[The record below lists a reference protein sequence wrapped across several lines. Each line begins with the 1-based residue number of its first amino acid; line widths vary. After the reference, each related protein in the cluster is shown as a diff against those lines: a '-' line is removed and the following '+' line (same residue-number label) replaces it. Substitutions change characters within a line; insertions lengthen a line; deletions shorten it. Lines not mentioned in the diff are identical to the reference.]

1 MKKNV
6 CNFLAVLCLL
16 MGGVTMVS
24 CSKDDDTPSGKQ
36 EPVVQMNLDEKAKM
50 ATIAV
55 NKLDANTHVQLV
67 YATARGQVLAQGFAD
82 DKGTALFKV
91 EQLVG
96 YEQILKV
103 VVQENER
110 GKTVKELKVPAAT
123 QQLTQQQ
130 LQSLLTKQ
138 AWNSVAKKSRVL
150 IQNSDKTPYDR
161 LASEAQKTFKFET
174 GGKFIFT
181 VSIPMKHFDDKGTW
195 TISNKVLTISTRIP
209 IGPLEMKNVRVNKLT
224 DSELS
229 LLVELSDGLFLMG
242 FEPEK

>member
-67 YATARGQVLAQGFAD
+67 YARARGQVLAQGFAD

-103 VVQENER
+103 VVQR

-150 IQNSDKTPYDR
+150 IKNSDKTPYDR
-161 LASEAQKTFKFET
+161 LAGEAQKTFKFKT

-181 VSIPMKHFDDKGTW
+181 VSSPMKHFDDKGTW

>member
-16 MGGVTMVS
+16 MGTVTMVS
-24 CSKDDDTPSGKQ
+24 CSKDDDAPGGKQ
-36 EPVVQMNLDEKAKM
+36 EPVVQMNLDEKAKT

-67 YATARGQVLAQGFAD
+67 YATARGQVLAEGFAD

-110 GKTVKELKVPAAT
+110 GKTVKELKIPAAT
-123 QQLTQQQ
+123 QQLTEQQ

-150 IQNSDKTPYDR
+150 IKNSDKTPYDR
-161 LASEAQKTFKFET
+161 LVGEAQKTFKFET

-181 VSIPMKHFDDKGTW
+181 VSSPMKHFDDKGTW

>member
-16 MGGVTMVS
+16 MGTVTMVS
-24 CSKDDDTPSGKQ
+24 CSKDDDAPSGKQ

-67 YATARGQVLAQGFAD
+67 YATARGQVLAEGFAD

-110 GKTVKELKVPAAT
+110 GKTVKELKIPAAT

-150 IQNSDKTPYDR
+150 IKNSDKTPYAR
-161 LASEAQKTFKFET
+161 LVGEAQKTFKFET

-195 TISNKVLTISTRIP
+195 TVSNKVLTISTRIP

>member
-1 MKKNV
+1 MKKNI

-16 MGGVTMVS
+16 MGTVTMVS
-24 CSKDDDTPSGKQ
+24 CSKDDDAPSGKQ

-67 YATARGQVLAQGFAD
+67 YATARGQVLAEGFAD

-150 IQNSDKTPYDR
+150 IKNSDKTPYAR
-161 LASEAQKTFKFET
+161 LVGEAQKTFKFET

-195 TISNKVLTISTRIP
+195 TVSNKVLTISTRIP